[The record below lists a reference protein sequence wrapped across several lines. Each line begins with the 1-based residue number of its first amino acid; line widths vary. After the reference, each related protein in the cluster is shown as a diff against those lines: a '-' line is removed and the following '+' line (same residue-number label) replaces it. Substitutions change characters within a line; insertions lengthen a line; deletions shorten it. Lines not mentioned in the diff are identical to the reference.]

1 MRTDKVSIDLDW
13 WPARNDRDHLAV
25 GKIKWCVGRAD
36 REVSLIDLSF
46 TSIRQVK
53 EGQIF
58 QSLMKAS
65 TSWGLYQDV
74 QRIWSGWW
82 SALAEAAVLLIWICD
97 MAVYLLLHNPWNVS
111 QKAAQLIFNAFL
123 LFGHDASNWFWKK
136 KKNCLKLMCIQ
147 KKRIFHNTSWKFW
160 LSLRSS
166 KEPESDFTS
175 NYQQLNYNWAAQ
187 NGYNHCNRSYLLSK
201 MKRTCELCGVG
212 YPRLKTFDSD
222 SSHFRKR
229 KLCRMFIGKQSK
241 KQTH

>member
-1 MRTDKVSIDLDW
+1 MISQKWQKRPFT
-13 WPARNDRDHLAV
+13 A

-36 REVSLIDLSF
+36 GEVSLINLSF

-82 SALAEAAVLLIWICD
+82 SALGEAAVLLIWICD

-111 QKAAQLIFNAFL
+111 QKAAQLVFSALL

-136 KKNCLKLMCIQ
+136 KMLKITVYARKEFSQHILS
-147 KKRIFHNTSWKFW
+147 NFW
-160 LSLRSS
+160 LSLKSS
-166 KEPESDFTS
+166 KEPKSDFIS
-175 NYQQLNYNWAAQ
+175 NYQ
-187 NGYNHCNRSYLLSK
+187 
-201 MKRTCELCGVG
+201 
-212 YPRLKTFDSD
+212 
-222 SSHFRKR
+222 
-229 KLCRMFIGKQSK
+229 
-241 KQTH
+241 